1 MPCRKL
7 SDPGPLRGPAI
18 DGGLGLSAV
27 TCNLC
32 GKDDYDIVFEKGVA
46 QRSRIVRCRHCSLMY
61 SNPREADVDC
71 VEIAQYDPEHVL
83 DAIMNRS
90 KWRLE
95 KEALQ
100 VRDYESTRRYLAELF
115 PQRGRLVEIGSGLG
129 YLLDFFRKDGW
140 TALGVE
146 PNEGLCRYA
155 RQILGVDAR
164 GGTIEQAR
172 LDADFA
178 DVVTMIHVIEHVPD
192 PAAVFREV
200 FRVLRPGGCFVVET
214 PRYDTLMLKLLGKRE
229 RSLSCNGHIY
239 FFTSETL
246 KQMAAAAGF
255 KLLRHECVG
264 RSMTL
269 DRLLYNI
276 GVISKSKAVQKAVY
290 DTSRQLRLS
299 RFSLTVNVR
308 DMQRIYLHKPQEVV
322 QEPRPAAD
330 ADDTAEAT
338 TGAQADA
345 LHPVY

>member
-1 MPCRKL
+1 MT
-7 SDPGPLRGPAI
+7 S
-18 DGGLGLSAV
+18 V

-32 GKDDYDIVFEKGVA
+32 GKDDYDVVFDKGVA

-100 VRDYESTRRYLAELF
+100 VRDYESTRRHLAALF
-115 PQRGRLVEIGSGLG
+115 PERGRLVEIGSGLG

-140 TALGVE
+140 ATVGIE

-155 RQILGVDAR
+155 RQVLGVDAR
-164 GGTIEQAR
+164 AGTLEQAQ
-172 LDADFA
+172 LGAGSA

-192 PAAVFREV
+192 PASVFREV

-214 PRYDTLMLKLLGKRE
+214 PRYDTLMFKLLGKRE

-239 FFTSETL
+239 FFTSDTL
-246 KQMAAAAGF
+246 RKMATDAGF
-255 KLLRHECVG
+255 ELLMHDYVG
-264 RSMTL
+264 RSMTF
-269 DRLLYNI
+269 DRLLFNV
-276 GVISKSKAVQKAVY
+276 GVISKSKAVQQAVQNA
-290 DTSRQLRLS
+290 SRRLGLS
-299 RFSLTVNVR
+299 RFSMTVNVH
-308 DMQRIYLHKPQEVV
+308 DMQRVCLRKPVTATST
-322 QEPRPAAD
+322 PPAGEAPH
-330 ADDTAEAT
+330 AARSSSTASVA
-338 TGAQADA
+338 
-345 LHPVY
+345 